1 MYKELEYSSIKEVQ
15 TLSDIHREVIQGMHL
30 KNMIISGAN
39 NLENNKN
46 IVNSLNVFP
55 VPDGDTG
62 TNMSLTMNS
71 AVKEINKCED
81 LEVSLVADSAANG
94 SLMGAR
100 GNSGVILSQIFR
112 GFAKGLKNVK
122 EIDSVALANAIM
134 EGCNTAYKAVM
145 KPTEGTIL
153 TVIREGA
160 EFGLKIAKST
170 PNTAELLG
178 KIIEKANETLNKT
191 PEMLPILKQAGVVD
205 AGGKGLIFILKGM
218 HHYLVT
224 KEVIQLAEVPVV
236 EVEVETAKP
245 VYDDDI
251 VFGYCTEFFIKG
263 KDLNPEEFKKKVIDI
278 GDSIV
283 VVGDENLIKVHIHTN
298 NPGTVIEE
306 ALRFGYLS
314 KIKIDNMREQHQEL
328 LLNEEERKTNEELK
342 NYGVVAVAMGS
353 GISRIF
359 KDLGADE
366 IIEGGQTMNPSTE
379 DILKSVDR
387 INAENIIILPNN
399 SNIVLA
405 ANQAKSISNKNI
417 TVIPTKSIPQ
427 GISALM
433 ALDVEKSIEE
443 NEKKIN
449 KAISE
454 VKTGLIT
461 YAVRNS
467 NFDGVDIEEGN
478 YLGITDGK
486 INAVGEDMKDV
497 IYKVMDAMI
506 DEDASLI
513 TVYYGNDVSEEEA
526 LKLEEDIRGRYEEC
540 DIEMHYGGQ
549 PLYYYILSVE

>member
-1 MYKELEYSSIKEVQ
+1 M
-15 TLSDIHREVIQGMHL
+15 SDLHREVIHGSHL
-30 KNMIISGAN
+30 KDMIISGAN
-39 NLENNKN
+39 NLENNKAL
-46 IVNSLNVFP
+46 VNSLNVFP

-62 TNMSLTMNS
+62 TNMSLTMSS
-71 AVKEINKCED
+71 AVKEINKCKD
-81 LEVSLVADSAANG
+81 LDAALIADSAATG

-112 GFAKGLKNVK
+112 GFAKGLKSVK
-122 EIDSVALANAIM
+122 DIDSLALANALM
-134 EGCNTAYKAVM
+134 EGSNTAYKAVM

-153 TVIREGA
+153 TVIRESA
-160 EFGLKIAKST
+160 EFGIKIAKTT
-170 PNTAELLG
+170 PNIATFLE
-178 KIIEKANETLNKT
+178 KVIEKANETLNKT

-218 HHYLVT
+218 HQRLVT
-224 KEVIQLAEVPVV
+224 GEIVQLSEAPSKETESDIS
-236 EVEVETAKP
+236 KP
-245 VYDDDI
+245 IYDDDI
-251 VFGYCTEFFIKG
+251 VYGYCTEFFIKG
-263 KDLNPEEFKKKVIDI
+263 RNLNPDDFKNKIVDF
-278 GDSIV
+278 GDSMV

-298 NPGTVIEE
+298 NPGSVIEE
-306 ALRFGYLS
+306 ALRFGSLS

-328 LLNEEERKTNEELK
+328 LISEEEKAANQEMK

-399 SNIVLA
+399 GNIIMA
-405 ANQAKSISNKNI
+405 ANQAKSLSKKNI
-417 TVIPTKSIPQ
+417 VVIPTKSIPQ

-433 ALDVEKSIEE
+433 TLDCEKSVEE
-443 NEKKIN
+443 NEKKMN
-449 KAISE
+449 RAIKE

-461 YAVRNS
+461 YAVRDS

-478 YLGITDGK
+478 FLGITDGK
-486 INAVGEDMKDV
+486 ISAVGEEITDV
-497 IYKVMDAMI
+497 INKVMDAMV
-506 DEDASLI
+506 DEDSSLI
-513 TVYYGNDVSEEEA
+513 TIYYGNDVSEGDA
-526 LKLEEDIRGRYEEC
+526 LKLEEDLKANYEDC
-540 DIEMHYGGQ
+540 DVELHYGGQ

>member
-1 MYKELEYSSIKEVQ
+1 MYKELEYSSFKEVQ
-15 TLSDIHREVIQGMHL
+15 ILSDLHREVIHGSHL
-30 KNMIISGAN
+30 KDMIISGAN
-39 NLENNKN
+39 NLENNKAL
-46 IVNSLNVFP
+46 VNSLNVFP

-62 TNMSLTMNS
+62 TNMSLTMSS
-71 AVKEINKCED
+71 AVKEINKCND
-81 LEVSLVADSAANG
+81 LDVTLIADSAATG

-122 EIDSVALANAIM
+122 DIDSLALANALM
-134 EGCNTAYKAVM
+134 EGSNTAYKAVM

-153 TVIREGA
+153 TVIRESA
-160 EFGLKIAKST
+160 EFGIKIAKST
-170 PNTAELLG
+170 PNIATFLE
-178 KIIEKANETLNKT
+178 KVIEKANETLNKT

-218 HHYLVT
+218 HQRLVT
-224 KEVIQLAEVPVV
+224 GEIVQLSEAPSE
-236 EVEVETAKP
+236 ETELDISKP
-245 VYDDDI
+245 IYDDDI
-251 VFGYCTEFFIKG
+251 VYGYCTEFFIKG
-263 KDLNPEEFKKKVIDI
+263 RNLNPDDFKNKIVDF
-278 GDSIV
+278 GDSMV

-298 NPGTVIEE
+298 NPGSVIEE
-306 ALRFGYLS
+306 ALRFGSLS

-328 LLNEEERKTNEELK
+328 LISEEEKAANQEMK

-399 SNIVLA
+399 GNIIMA
-405 ANQAKSISNKNI
+405 ANQAKSLSKKNI
-417 TVIPTKSIPQ
+417 VVIPTKSIPQ

-433 ALDVEKSIEE
+433 TLDCEKSVEE
-443 NEKKIN
+443 NEKKMN
-449 KAISE
+449 RAIKE

-461 YAVRNS
+461 YAVRDS

-478 YLGITDGK
+478 FLGITDGK
-486 INAVGEDMKDV
+486 ISAVGEEITDV
-497 IYKVMDAMI
+497 INKVMDAMV
-506 DEDASLI
+506 DEDSSLI
-513 TVYYGNDVSEEEA
+513 TIYYGNDVSEDDA
-526 LKLEEDIRGRYEEC
+526 LKLEEDLKANYEDC
-540 DIEMHYGGQ
+540 DVELHYGGQ

>member
-1 MYKELEYSSIKEVQ
+1 MYKELEYSSFKEVQ
-15 TLSDIHREVIQGMHL
+15 ILSDLHREVIHGSHL
-30 KNMIISGAN
+30 KDMIISGAN
-39 NLENNKN
+39 NLENNKAL
-46 IVNSLNVFP
+46 VNSLNVFP

-62 TNMSLTMNS
+62 TNMSLTMSS
-71 AVKEINKCED
+71 AVKEINKCKD
-81 LEVSLVADSAANG
+81 LDAALIADSAATG

-112 GFAKGLKNVK
+112 GFAKGLKSVK
-122 EIDSVALANAIM
+122 DIDSLALANALM
-134 EGCNTAYKAVM
+134 EGSNTAYKAVM

-153 TVIREGA
+153 TVIRESA
-160 EFGLKIAKST
+160 EFGIKIAKTT
-170 PNTAELLG
+170 PNIATFLE
-178 KIIEKANETLNKT
+178 KVIEKANETLNKT

-218 HHYLVT
+218 HQRLVT
-224 KEVIQLAEVPVV
+224 GEIVQLSEAPSKETESDIS
-236 EVEVETAKP
+236 KP
-245 VYDDDI
+245 IYDDDI
-251 VFGYCTEFFIKG
+251 VYGYCTEFFIKG
-263 KDLNPEEFKKKVIDI
+263 RNLNPDDFKNKIVDF
-278 GDSIV
+278 GDSMV

-298 NPGTVIEE
+298 NPGSVIEE
-306 ALRFGYLS
+306 ALRFGSLS

-328 LLNEEERKTNEELK
+328 LISEEEKAANQEMK

-399 SNIVLA
+399 GNIIMA
-405 ANQAKSISNKNI
+405 ANQAKSLSKKNI
-417 TVIPTKSIPQ
+417 VVIPTKSIPQ

-433 ALDVEKSIEE
+433 TLDCEKSVEE
-443 NEKKIN
+443 NEKKMN
-449 KAISE
+449 RAIKE

-461 YAVRNS
+461 YAVRDS

-478 YLGITDGK
+478 FLGITDGK
-486 INAVGEDMKDV
+486 ISAVGEEITDV
-497 IYKVMDAMI
+497 INKVMDAMV
-506 DEDASLI
+506 DEDSSLI
-513 TVYYGNDVSEEEA
+513 TIYYGNDVSEGDA
-526 LKLEEDIRGRYEEC
+526 LKLEEDLKANYEDC
-540 DIEMHYGGQ
+540 DVELHYGGQ